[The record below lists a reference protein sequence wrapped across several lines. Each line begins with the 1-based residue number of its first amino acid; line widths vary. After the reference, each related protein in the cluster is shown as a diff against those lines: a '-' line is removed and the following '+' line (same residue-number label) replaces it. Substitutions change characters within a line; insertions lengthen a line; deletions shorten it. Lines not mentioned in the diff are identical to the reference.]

1 MTAQRIAVITGGA
14 SGIGAACALRLA
26 REGCAVAVL
35 DTNEHKGL
43 EVEER
48 ITALGATAKYYACD
62 VADRQQVQDVAAA
75 VESDMGAADILVT
88 SAGLIPNTEAILDMD
103 MDRHDR
109 MWQVN
114 YHGTLHACI
123 AYGRQMR
130 AQGRG
135 AIVTLGSINSF
146 APLPLPAYNVGKVA
160 IQRLTELLAVELG
173 RHGVRVNGVAPTYVR
188 TEGLQ
193 EKIDAGLRDMD
204 KMMSVHALDAL
215 PEPDDIAQAVS
226 FLCSASASRITG
238 VMLPIDSGWLAAVS
252 YTTYAGGVPWNLKA

>member
-1 MTAQRIAVITGGA
+1 MTTPRIAVITGGA

-26 REGCAVAVL
+26 HEGCAVAIL
-35 DTNEHKGL
+35 DMNERKGM
-43 EVEER
+43 EVATR
-48 ITALGATAKYYACD
+48 IAGQGAVAKYYACD
-62 VADRQQVQDVAAA
+62 VSDRNQVNAVAAA
-75 VESDMGAADILVT
+75 VEKDMGVADILVT

-103 MDRHDR
+103 MERHDR

-114 YHGTLHACI
+114 YHGTLNACI

-130 AQGRG
+130 ARGGG
-135 AIVTLGSINSF
+135 AIVTVGSINSF

-160 IQRLTELLAVELG
+160 VQRLTELLAVELG
-173 RHGVRVNGVAPTYVR
+173 RHGIRVNGVAPTYVR

-204 KMMSVHALDAL
+204 KVMSVHALDAL
-215 PEPDDIAQAVS
+215 PEPDDIAQAVA
-226 FLCSASASRITG
+226 FLCSDNASRITG
-238 VMLPIDSGWLAAVS
+238 VMLPVDSGWLPAVS

>member
-1 MTAQRIAVITGGA
+1 MTAPRIAVITGGA

-26 REGCAVAVL
+26 REGCTVAIL
-35 DTNEHKGL
+35 DTNEPKGMD
-43 EVEER
+43 VVAR
-48 ITALGATAKYYACD
+48 IAGHGAVAKYYACD
-62 VADRQQVQDVAAA
+62 VGDRAQIFDVAAT
-75 VESDMGAADILVT
+75 VERDMGAADILVT

-130 AQGRG
+130 ARGRG

-146 APLPLPAYNVGKVA
+146 APLPLPAYNIGKVA

-204 KMMSVHALDAL
+204 KMMTVHALDAL

-252 YTTYAGGVPWNLKA
+252 YTTYAGGVPWDIKA